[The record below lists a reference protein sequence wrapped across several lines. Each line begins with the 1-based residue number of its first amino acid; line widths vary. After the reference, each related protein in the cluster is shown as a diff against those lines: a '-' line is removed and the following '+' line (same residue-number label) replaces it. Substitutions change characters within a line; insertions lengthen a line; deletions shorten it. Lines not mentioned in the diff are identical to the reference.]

1 MQEAQAWVLHRGEK
15 QRDGKSVPGELV
27 QESFIIPDLGPE
39 HVLAEPL
46 YGCWEG
52 NMGHAL
58 QRVPVDICRL
68 RREDKVVIGNAGVVR
83 VLETGSAVTRVRPG
97 DLCLVFCNAEQDEHG
112 YPVKVLAYDA
122 SHTMGLLARRTRLPE
137 RVLVPIPRDTRHSL
151 KQWAAFSLRYITA
164 WSNWRL
170 AYGCWRLQV
179 SESDCPAPF
188 VVGWGGGVSYAQLR
202 LARYAGC
209 RVAMVASQD
218 ERLRRLASVD
228 IIPIDRREFP
238 DLMLDPALFAS
249 DSGYRQRYTQ
259 SEKRFL
265 ARVKE
270 AGRGQDVSIFL
281 DHIGAPLFQ
290 ATLKALGRQGVIATA
305 GWKLGAELIDLSR
318 STECT
323 KRHQHIHTHY
333 ARYSEAVAAV
343 GFAEEMGWLP
353 PVDGE
358 RVYTWEEIPQLA
370 RDVEEARVA
379 SYFPLFQVNPE
390 APSPVHQEAA

>member
-1 MQEAQAWVLHRGEK
+1 MLETQAWVLHRGER
-15 QRDGKSVPGELV
+15 QREEEHPVPAELV
-27 QESFIIPDLGPE
+27 EESFSIPELGPDE
-39 HVLAEPL
+39 VLAAPI

-68 RREDKVVIGNAGVVR
+68 RREDKVVIGNAGVVL

-97 DLCLVFCNAEQDEHG
+97 DRALVFCNAEPDEHG

-122 SHTMGLLARRTRLPE
+122 SRTMGLLSRKTRLTE
-137 RVLVPIPRDTRHSL
+137 RVLIPLPQHTRHSL

-170 AYGCWRLQV
+170 AYGCFRLQV
-179 SESDCPAPF
+179 SESDCPVLF
-188 VVGWGGGVSYAQLR
+188 VVGWGGGVSYAQLQ
-202 LARYAGC
+202 LARHAGC
-209 RVAMVASQD
+209 RVAMVASQQ
-218 ERLRRLASVD
+218 ERLRHLESVG
-228 IIPIDRREFP
+228 IIPLDRREFP
-238 DLMLDPALFAS
+238 DLMLDSARFAS
-249 DSGYRQRYTQ
+249 DAEYRQRYTR
-259 SEKRFL
+259 SEKQFL

-281 DHIGAPLFQ
+281 DHIGAPLLQ
-290 ATLKALGRQGVIATA
+290 ASLKALGREGVIASA
-305 GWKLGAELIDLSR
+305 GWKLGADLINLSR

-323 KRHQHIHTHY
+323 KRHQHINTHY

-343 GFAEEMGWLP
+343 GFAEETGWLP
-353 PVDGE
+353 PISEE
-358 RVYTWEEIPQLA
+358 RVYSWEEIPELA
-370 RDVEEARVA
+370 RDVEQGRVA

-390 APSPVHQEAA
+390 R

>member
-1 MQEAQAWVLHRGEK
+1 MLETRAWVLHRGERQK
-15 QRDGKSVPGELV
+15 EGQPVPAELV
-27 QESFIIPDLGPE
+27 EESFSIPALGPE
-39 HVLAEPL
+39 DVLAEPL

-83 VLETGSAVTRVRPG
+83 VVETGSAVTRVRAG
-97 DLCLVFCNAEQDEHG
+97 DHCLVFCNAEPDEHG

-122 SHTMGLLARRTRLPE
+122 SHTMGLLARKTRLPQH
-137 RVLVPIPRDTRHSL
+137 VLIPLPAHSRHSL

-170 AYGCWRLQV
+170 AYGCWRLQL
-179 SESDCPAPF
+179 SESDCPVPF

-202 LARYAGC
+202 LARHAGC
-209 RVAMVASQD
+209 RVAMVTSQA
-218 ERLRRLASVD
+218 ERLRHLESVG

-238 DLMLDPALFAS
+238 DLMREPARFAS
-249 DSGYRQRYTQ
+249 DAEYRRRYIQ
-259 SEKRFL
+259 SEKQFL

-281 DHIGAPLFQ
+281 DHIGAPLLE

-333 ARYSEAVAAV
+333 ARYAEAVAAV
-343 GFAEEMGWLP
+343 GFAEEAGWLP
-353 PVDGE
+353 PVDDE
-358 RVYTWEEIPQLA
+358 RIYAWEEVPQLA
-370 RDVEEARVA
+370 RDFEQGRVA
-379 SYFPLFQVNPE
+379 SYFPLYAVNPE
-390 APSPVHQEAA
+390 R

>member
-1 MQEAQAWVLHRGEK
+1 MLETQAWVLHRGER
-15 QRDGKSVPGELV
+15 QREEERPSPGELV
-27 QESFIIPDLGPE
+27 EESFPIPNLGPDE
-39 HVLAEPL
+39 VLAAPI

-97 DLCLVFCNAEQDEHG
+97 DCALVFCNAEPDEHG

-122 SHTMGLLARRTRLPE
+122 SRTMGLLAWKTRLAE
-137 RVLVPIPRDTRHSL
+137 RVLIPIPPHSRHSL

-170 AYGCWRLQV
+170 AYGCLRLQV
-179 SESDCPAPF
+179 SESDCPVPF
-188 VVGWGGGVSYAQLR
+188 VVGWGGGVAYAQLQ

-209 RVAMVASQD
+209 RVAMITSQE
-218 ERLRRLASVD
+218 ERLRHLESVG
-228 IIPIDRREFP
+228 IIPLDRREFP
-238 DLMLDPALFAS
+238 DLMLDPARFAS
-249 DSGYRQRYTQ
+249 DAEYRQRYTR
-259 SEKRFL
+259 SEKQFL

-281 DHIGAPLFQ
+281 DHIGAPLLQ
-290 ATLKALGRQGVIATA
+290 ASLKALGREGVIASA
-305 GWKLGAELIDLSR
+305 GWKLGADLINISR

-323 KRHQHIHTHY
+323 KRHQHINTHY

-343 GFAEEMGWLP
+343 GFAEESGWLP
-353 PVDGE
+353 PVSDE
-358 RVYTWEEIPQLA
+358 RVYSWDEIPTLA
-370 RDVEEARVA
+370 RDVEQGRVA

-390 APSPVHQEAA
+390 R